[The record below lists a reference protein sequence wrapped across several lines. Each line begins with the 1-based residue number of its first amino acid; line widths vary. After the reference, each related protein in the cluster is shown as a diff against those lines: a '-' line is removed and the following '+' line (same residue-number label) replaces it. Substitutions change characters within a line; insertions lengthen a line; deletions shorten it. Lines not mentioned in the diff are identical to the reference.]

1 MELRQL
7 KYYVKV
13 AETLNF
19 SDAAKALCVTQST
32 LSQQIKQ
39 LEQELNA
46 QLFQR
51 DSHSVSLTEAGEEL
65 LPYALRT
72 IRDADLCL
80 DRVHDL
86 QQMLTGTLN
95 IGVTYTF
102 SPILTETLFVF
113 MKRYPKVRLNIFYK
127 SMEELLAML
136 RERKV
141 DFVLAFRS
149 SAVCPDIES
158 HILFDNH
165 LSAVVRTDHPLA
177 TREHVTIADLCNYD
191 MALPSKGMQAR
202 NALERE
208 LLKRPVRLNVRIEL
222 NDVNILLKLIRESML
237 VTILSEATI
246 HNEEGVKAVP
256 LDFPANEMHGC
267 VHTLRNTYRKRSM
280 QEFVRLLSEANAVKE
295 RIRDWIEDGG
305 I

>member
-7 KYYVKV
+7 KYFARV

-19 SDAAKALCVTQST
+19 SDAAKSLYVTQST

-51 DSHSVSLTEAGEEL
+51 NSHSVSLTEVGEEL

-72 IRDADLCL
+72 LHDVDLCF

-86 QQMLTGTLN
+86 QQLLTGTLN

-102 SPILTETLFVF
+102 SPILTETLLVF
-113 MKRYPKVRLNIFYK
+113 MKRYPNVRLNIYYK
-127 SMEELLAML
+127 PMEELMELL
-136 RERKV
+136 SNRTV

-149 SAVCPDIES
+149 STSYENIES

-165 LSAVVRTDHPLA
+165 LAAIVSNNHPLA
-177 TREHVTIADLCNYD
+177 SKSKITLDELAKYD
-191 MALPSKGMQAR
+191 VALPSKGLQAR
-202 NALERE
+202 NAFERARARF
-208 LLKRPVRLNVRIEL
+208 LTNINVRIEL
-222 NDVNILLKLIRESML
+222 NEVNILLKRIRQSML

-246 HNEEGVKAVP
+246 HNEEGIKAVP
-256 LDFPANEMHGC
+256 LDFPGNEMHGC
-267 VHTLRNTYRKRSM
+267 VHILRNTYCKHSM
-280 QEFVRLLSEANAVKE
+280 QEFIRLLREANAVKE
-295 RIRDWIEDGG
+295 RIHDWL
-305 I
+305 

>member
-7 KYYVKV
+7 KYFARV

-19 SDAAKALCVTQST
+19 SDAAKSLYVTQST

-51 DSHSVSLTEAGEEL
+51 NSHSVSLTEVGEEL
-65 LPYALRT
+65 LPYALRA
-72 IRDADLCL
+72 IHDVDLCL

-86 QQMLTGTLN
+86 QQLLTGTLN

-102 SPILTETLFVF
+102 SPILSETLMVF
-113 MKRYPKVRLNIFYK
+113 MKRYPHVRLNIYYK
-127 SMEELLAML
+127 SMEELMELL
-136 RERKV
+136 SNRTV

-149 SAVCPDIES
+149 STTYENIES

-165 LSAVVRTDHPLA
+165 LAAIVNNNHPLA
-177 TREHVTIADLCNYD
+177 AQSKITWNELEKYD
-191 MALPSKGMQAR
+191 IALPSRGLQAR
-202 NALERE
+202 NAFEKAQAKLPI
-208 LLKRPVRLNVRIEL
+208 KINVRIEL
-222 NDVNILLKLIRESML
+222 NEVNILLKLIRQSML

-246 HNEEGVKAVP
+246 HNEEGVKAIP
-256 LDFPANEMHGC
+256 LDFPGNEMHGC
-267 VHTLRNTYRKRSM
+267 VHILRNTYCKHSM
-280 QEFVRLLSEANAVKE
+280 QEFIRLLREANAVKE
-295 RIRDWIEDGG
+295 RIHDWL
-305 I
+305 